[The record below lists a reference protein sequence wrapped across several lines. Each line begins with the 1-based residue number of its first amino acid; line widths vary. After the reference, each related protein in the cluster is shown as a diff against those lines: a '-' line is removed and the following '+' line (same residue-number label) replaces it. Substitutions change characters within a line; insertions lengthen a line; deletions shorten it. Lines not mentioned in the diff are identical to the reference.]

1 MNESKKLNHVS
12 NLFISDENWNLLD
25 EEAKRKISF
34 TSKADGEFW
43 MSYRDFCKQFQE
55 ITICTLGPDFDGD
68 GSGDH
73 PGKSDLYGENSNS
86 HLQYREYC
94 HFYWSMRAQ
103 STLTFA
109 SMLIVKRQR
118 TVLNE
123 KDFLTSNVK

>member
-73 PGKSDLYGENSNS
+73 PGKSDPLRRKFPSVVYGVLSFLLVNEGTIFVNICICA
-86 HLQYREYC
+86 YRKKATY
-94 HFYWSMRAQ
+94 
-103 STLTFA
+103 
-109 SMLIVKRQR
+109 
-118 TVLNE
+118 
-123 KDFLTSNVK
+123 

>member
-1 MNESKKLNHVS
+1 MLFRSESKKLNHVS

-73 PGKSDLYGENSNS
+73 PGKSDPLWRKFKFPS
-86 HLQYREYC
+86 
-94 HFYWSMRAQ
+94 A
-103 STLTFA
+103 
-109 SMLIVKRQR
+109 V
-118 TVLNE
+118 
-123 KDFLTSNVK
+123 